1 MNVFPI
7 ILWSALGAA
16 AIHLGIQG
24 FRPAGMPFSK
34 HKRLTG
40 TSAKVVGTFCILFGL
55 LCFAF
60 LALIIIGRSM
70 RAVS

>member
-1 MNVFPI
+1 MNVVPI

-16 AIHLGIQG
+16 SIHLGIQG

-34 HKRLTG
+34 NKRLTG
-40 TSAKVVGTFCILFGL
+40 TAAKIIGIFCIIFGL

-60 LALIIIGRSM
+60 LALIIIGRSA
-70 RAVS
+70 RALN